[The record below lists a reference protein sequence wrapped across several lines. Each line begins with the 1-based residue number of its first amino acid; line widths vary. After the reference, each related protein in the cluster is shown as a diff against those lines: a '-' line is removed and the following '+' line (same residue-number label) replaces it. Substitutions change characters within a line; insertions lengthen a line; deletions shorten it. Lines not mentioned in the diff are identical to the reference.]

1 MVLKPIMKYVVVTGG
16 VVSGLGKG
24 ITASSIGV
32 LLKGFGCK
40 VTCIKIDPYLNIDAG
55 TMSPFEHGEVYV
67 LDDGGEVD
75 LDMGNYERFLNVA
88 LTRDHNITTGKIYKS
103 VLDKERNGSYLGK
116 TVQVV
121 PHITDEVVEWI
132 ERVAQSELVFIDDW
146 WHHHREMKEVADV
159 CIIELGGTV
168 GDIESGVYVEA
179 LRQLQAKVG
188 AGNFVCVHVGLV
200 PSVVRGGELKSKP
213 TQQSINVLRS
223 LGLSPNIVA
232 CRCNEMVSYDVRRK
246 IAIGA
251 GLDIDR
257 VISIPDVQR
266 GNLWN
271 VPLTLVEQN
280 VHEMVRNCLMLED
293 GRGFNLLRW
302 RVSIAERWDDLMD
315 IEDERLIIRIG
326 IVGKYTHNSDA
337 YLSITKGLQHACM
350 NLGIKLIIKW
360 IESTSLEVN
369 EGQIDIKEILG
380 DLDGVL
386 VPGGFGQRGIDGMIR
401 ACEYCRLNGVPF
413 FGICL
418 GMQVAVIEYCRNV
431 LGIHYATSQEFSD
444 CDGDGDGQ
452 CENVVKRLKVD
463 NEELGGTMHLGLHAT
478 VLKGGTHVSRAYDD
492 FIIYERYRHRY
503 GVYGDIVTLLENG
516 GLVVS
521 GFDDESG
528 DNAIV
533 VELCQEKHPF
543 YVGCQFHPEYKTR
556 PLKPSPLFLGFVEAC
571 WKNKPLQHQHA

>member
-132 ERVAQSELVFIDDW
+132 ERVAQRELVFIDDW
-146 WHHHREMKEVADV
+146 WHHHKEMKEVADV

-179 LRQLQAKVG
+179 LRQLEAKVG
-188 AGNFVCVHVGLV
+188 TGNFVCVHVGLV

-213 TQQSINVLRS
+213 TQQSISVLRS

-246 IAIGA
+246 ISIGA

-280 VHEMVRNCLMLED
+280 VHEMVRNCLMLD
-293 GRGFNLLRW
+293 GHAFNLLRW
-302 RVSIAERWDDLMD
+302 RVSIAERWDELME
-315 IEDERLIIRIG
+315 IEDERLIVRIG

-350 NLGIKLIIKW
+350 NLGVKLVIKW

-369 EGQIDIKEILG
+369 GGQSDIKEILG
-380 DLDGVL
+380 NLDGIL

-401 ACEYCRLNGVPF
+401 ACEYCRVNGVPF

-431 LGIHYATSQEFSD
+431 LGMQDATSEEFAD
-444 CDGDGDGQ
+444 CHRQG
-452 CENVVKRLKVD
+452 EHVVKRLKVD
-463 NEELGGTMHLGLHAT
+463 NEKLGGTMHLGVHAT
-478 VLKGGTHVSRAYDD
+478 ILKGGTHASRAYGDY
-492 FIIYERYRHRY
+492 IAYERHRHRY
-503 GVYGDIVTLLENG
+503 EVNNLYRDQISAA
-516 GLVVS
+516 GLVFS
-521 GFDDESG
+521 GVFKEQDLVEF
-528 DNAIV
+528 
-533 VELCQEKHPF
+533 VELPSGVHPY
-543 YVGCQFHPEYKTR
+543 YVGTQAHPELRSRPTR
-556 PLKPSPLFLGFVEAC
+556 PHPLFIGLIAAAIQAKG
-571 WKNKPLQHQHA
+571 